1 MFPIYEEGQDCIFL
15 LPHCVFTDFVR
26 DNILDCPVGTK
37 IDVLGFTWKK
47 DFVNCQFIRTN
58 DGFLFNLEKNCEAS
72 KLLVWDYA
80 YPEKSWLLN
89 PQNFFRFVET
99 GFFFNP
105 WFHLITSKAYVL
117 VGSRRFIKRRIE
129 WEPNIF
135 FNKNG
140 IRTKKERIVTKLS
153 DLLL

>member
-1 MFPIYEEGQDCIFL
+1 MYLNL
-15 LPHCVFTDFVR
+15 L
-26 DNILDCPVGTK
+26 G
-37 IDVLGFTWKK
+37 KK

-89 PQNFFRFVET
+89 PQKFFIFVES

-117 VGSRRFIKRRIE
+117 VGSRRFMKRRIE
-129 WEPNIF
+129 LEPNFF